1 MTENMENLNILYS
14 LQMMEAKDIGIFE
27 VTRVPGGWIFK
38 SETKHYEKGFALNG
52 SESVVFVPYA
62 PRKI

>member
-1 MTENMENLNILYS
+1 MIKSMENLNILYS
-14 LQMMEAKDIGIFE
+14 LQMMEVKNIGSFE

-62 PRKI
+62 PRKV